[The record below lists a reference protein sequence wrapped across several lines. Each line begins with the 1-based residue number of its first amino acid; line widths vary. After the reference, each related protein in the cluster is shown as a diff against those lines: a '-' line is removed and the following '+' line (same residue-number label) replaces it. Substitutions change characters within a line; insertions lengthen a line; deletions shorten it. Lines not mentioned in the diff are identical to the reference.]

1 MPFGKFF
8 NDSATELSNDLETIR
23 KYYRVD
29 RKEIFFLRFIF
40 EAYGGIAVITTI
52 DPGLGIVA
60 LCISPDCEEEVEMV
74 LLDLKKDI
82 MINEYKMPIH

>member
-1 MPFGKFF
+1 LTD
-8 NDSATELSNDLETIR
+8 NALQTIR

-40 EAYGGIAVITTI
+40 EAYDGIAVLTTI

-60 LCISPDCEEEVEMV
+60 LCIAPDCEEEVEMV
-74 LLDLKKDI
+74 LQDLKKDI
-82 MINEYKMPIH
+82 MINGYPEVRIQEPEA